1 MPLGVRAPSRRG
13 AAGRKLGPMADLS
26 YYAAKIAECLRM
38 LESSND
44 PLYRDVYRAMAA
56 EFTDKYEAL
65 SRQSALEAAGPV
77 PPSPLLIRVPPPD
90 DAGEVR
96 ARAGRGAA
104 ERAAGSAQEETRRR
118 A

>member
-1 MPLGVRAPSRRG
+1 
-13 AAGRKLGPMADLS
+13 MADLS

-104 ERAAGSAQEETRRR
+104 ERAAGSANEETRRR